1 MIYSITTARIATEQY
16 ATKKAKATII
26 VLRRWMKKISRST
39 VEIKRISIKTFD
51 ESSADDED
59 IKDKILVRM
68 LIEDEEMK
76 NIANENMENERRET
90 IYSDISQHLTH
101 HQLVNMSLVL
111 GNMTTHHFKNRT
123 GARER
128 RGNRKKGLRDV
139 VLTEIIGPLTHSCR
153 KKQETL

>member
-1 MIYSITTARIATEQY
+1 MIFSITTARIATEQY

-39 VEIKRISIKTFD
+39 MEIKRMSIKTFD

-59 IKDKILVRM
+59 IKDKMLMRM

-90 IYSDISQHLTH
+90 TIYSDIS
-101 HQLVNMSLVL
+101 V
-111 GNMTTHHFKNRT
+111 
-123 GARER
+123 
-128 RGNRKKGLRDV
+128 
-139 VLTEIIGPLTHSCR
+139 
-153 KKQETL
+153 